1 MRRMMALK
9 IFCAPLRSLNRS
21 GYQLMNGWTWLS
33 LRDYLNVNTKRTT
46 FIHQRW
52 RSLFQDAATSFS
64 KIVSVILTIRPE
76 GKSLSNFFAFHQQ
89 IFKSNLRHF
98 EEKKNETRNKVSLKN
113 NNNLQTL
120 FHREQRAGRG
130 GEDWGVNRNWSTL
143 SDEIDCNFI
152 KKQLVYT

>member
-1 MRRMMALK
+1 M
-9 IFCAPLRSLNRS
+9 
-21 GYQLMNGWTWLS
+21 
-33 LRDYLNVNTKRTT
+33 T
-46 FIHQRW
+46 FSFPRQAK
-52 RSLFQDAATSFS
+52 SYAATSFS

-120 FHREQRAGRG
+120 FHREQRAG
-130 GEDWGVNRNWSTL
+130 GEERT
-143 SDEIDCNFI
+143 EE
-152 KKQLVYT
+152 